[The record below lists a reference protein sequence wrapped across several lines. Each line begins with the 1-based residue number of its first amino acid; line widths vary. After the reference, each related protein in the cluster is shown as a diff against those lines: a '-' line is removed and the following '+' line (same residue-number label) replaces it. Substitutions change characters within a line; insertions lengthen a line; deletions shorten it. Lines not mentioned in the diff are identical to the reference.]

1 MAISYE
7 NIRDE
12 RQWRASTGLTEE
24 QFIKLAE
31 SFKLTYEDL
40 LGESILDR
48 QTNSG
53 TEARFTTYK
62 DLLFFILYS
71 IKSGLTYDLLG
82 LSFNLNRGNAFR
94 QQTTG
99 IRILEMTLHNLDML
113 PKRFYES
120 LEEFKEDLK
129 GEDELLLDGLEQL
142 RQRPVNHQ
150 DQKDDYSGKKKPIL

>member
-1 MAISYE
+1 MAISYKD
-7 NIRDE
+7 IRDE
-12 RQWRASTGLTEE
+12 RQWRASTGLTEN
-24 QFIKLAE
+24 QFLELVK
-31 SFKLTYEDL
+31 SFKLTYEDF

-53 TEARFTTYK
+53 TEARFTSYE

-82 LSFNLNRGNAFR
+82 LNFNLNRGNAFR

-99 IRILEMTLHNLDML
+99 IRILEMTLHKLDML

-120 LEEFKEDLK
+120 LEDFKEHMD
-129 GEDELLLDGLEQL
+129 GEEELLIDGLEQL
-142 RQRPVNHQ
+142 RQRPVNKD
-150 DQKDDYSGKKKPIL
+150 DQKDDYSGKKKRIP